1 MSTDVIKKAV
11 ENQVKNLEDKTG
23 KSISEWIS
31 IVNNSDLEK
40 HGELVSM
47 LKEKYGIGHGYANMV
62 VHKAKES
69 GAASSPGEDLVTEQ
83 YKGKEG
89 LKELYDQ
96 LIKEIKH
103 FGPDI
108 ELSPKKAYVSVRR
121 KKQFA
126 IVQPST
132 KTRLDVG
139 LMLKDTPA
147 TKKLEAAGSWNAMC
161 THSIK
166 IESAADIT
174 PQLIKWIRQ
183 SYDQAG

>member
-1 MSTDVIKKAV
+1 MSTDAIKKAV
-11 ENQVKNLEDKTG
+11 ENQVKNLEEKTG
-23 KSISEWIS
+23 KSINEWIS
-31 IVNNSDLEK
+31 IVNNSALEK

-62 VHKAKES
+62 VHRAKES

-83 YKGKEG
+83 YKGKDS
-89 LKELYDQ
+89 LKALYDKI
-96 LIKEIKH
+96 IKEINQ
-103 FGPDI
+103 FGKDI

-126 IVQPST
+126 ILQPST

-147 TKKLEAAGSWNAMC
+147 SGKLETAGSWNAMC
-161 THSIK
+161 THRIK
-166 IESAADIT
+166 IENAADIT

-183 SYDQAG
+183 SYDMAG